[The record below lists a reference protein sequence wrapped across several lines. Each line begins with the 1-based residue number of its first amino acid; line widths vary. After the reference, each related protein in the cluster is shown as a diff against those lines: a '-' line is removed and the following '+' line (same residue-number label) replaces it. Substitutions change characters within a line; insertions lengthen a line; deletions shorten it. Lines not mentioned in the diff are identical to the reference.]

1 MPKPSKRDCALAIV
15 LRRLREQRGQS
26 QEQLGYRAGLTAG
39 ALARIELAQSA
50 PAWATVLDIAQA
62 LELSLGLD
70 LATAVEDERRR
81 QNKRWAPALQDDAQ

>member
-1 MPKPSKRDCALAIV
+1 VPKPSKRDCALAIV

-50 PAWATVLDIAQA
+50 PAWATVLDIAHA
-62 LELSLGLD
+62 LELSLVD

-81 QNKRWAPALQDDAQ
+81 QNKRWAPALQEDA

>member
-1 MPKPSKRDCALAIV
+1 VPKPSKRDCALAIV

-62 LELSLGLD
+62 LELSLVD
-70 LATAVEDERRR
+70 LATAVEEERRR
-81 QNKRWAPALQDDAQ
+81 QNKRWTPALQEDA

>member
-62 LELSLGLD
+62 LELSLVD

-81 QNKRWAPALQDDAQ
+81 QNKRWAPALQDDGQ

>member
-1 MPKPSKRDCALAIV
+1 VPKPSKRDCALAIV

-26 QEQLGYRAGLTAG
+26 HEQLGYRAGLTAG

-50 PAWATVLDIAQA
+50 PAWATVLDIAHA
-62 LELSLGLD
+62 LELSLVD

-81 QNKRWAPALQDDAQ
+81 QNKRWTPALQED

>member
-1 MPKPSKRDCALAIV
+1 VPKPSKRDCALAIV

-62 LELSLGLD
+62 LELSLVD

-81 QNKRWAPALQDDAQ
+81 QNKRWAPALQEDA

>member
-62 LELSLGLD
+62 LELSLVD
-70 LATAVEDERRR
+70 LATAVEEERRR
-81 QNKRWAPALQDDAQ
+81 QNKRWAPALQEDA

>member
-1 MPKPSKRDCALAIV
+1 VPKPSKRDCALAIV

-50 PAWATVLDIAQA
+50 PAWATVLDIAHA
-62 LELSLGLD
+62 LELSLVD

-81 QNKRWAPALQDDAQ
+81 QNKRWTPALQED

>member
-50 PAWATVLDIAQA
+50 PAWATVLDIAHA
-62 LELSLGLD
+62 LELSLVD
-70 LATAVEDERRR
+70 LATAVEEERRR
-81 QNKRWAPALQDDAQ
+81 QNKRWTPALQEDA

>member
-62 LELSLGLD
+62 LELSLVD

>member
-1 MPKPSKRDCALAIV
+1 VPKPSKRDCALASV

-62 LELSLGLD
+62 LELSLVD

-81 QNKRWAPALQDDAQ
+81 QNKRWEPALQDDA

>member
-1 MPKPSKRDCALAIV
+1 MPKPSKRDCALASV

-62 LELSLGLD
+62 LELSLVD

>member
-62 LELSLGLD
+62 LELSLVD

-81 QNKRWAPALQDDAQ
+81 QNKRWTPALQEDA

>member
-1 MPKPSKRDCALAIV
+1 VPKPSKRDCALASV

-62 LELSLGLD
+62 LELSLVD

-81 QNKRWAPALQDDAQ
+81 QNKRWTPALQDDA

>member
-1 MPKPSKRDCALAIV
+1 VPKPSKRDCALAIV
-15 LRRLREQRGQS
+15 LRRLREQRGHS

-50 PAWATVLDIAQA
+50 PAWATVLDIAHA
-62 LELSLGLD
+62 LELSLVD

-81 QNKRWAPALQDDAQ
+81 QNKRWAPALREDA

>member
-1 MPKPSKRDCALAIV
+1 VPKPSKRDCALAIV

-50 PAWATVLDIAQA
+50 PAWATVLDIAHA
-62 LELSLGLD
+62 LELSLVD

-81 QNKRWAPALQDDAQ
+81 QNKRWTPALQEDR

>member
-1 MPKPSKRDCALAIV
+1 

-62 LELSLGLD
+62 LELSLVD

-81 QNKRWAPALQDDAQ
+81 QNKRWTPALQDDA

>member
-1 MPKPSKRDCALAIV
+1 VPKPSKRDCALAIV

-50 PAWATVLDIAQA
+50 PAWATVLDIAHA
-62 LELSLGLD
+62 LELSLVD

-81 QNKRWAPALQDDAQ
+81 QNKRWTPALREDA

>member
-1 MPKPSKRDCALAIV
+1 VPKPSKRDCALAIV

-62 LELSLGLD
+62 LELSLVD

-81 QNKRWAPALQDDAQ
+81 QNKRWAPALQDDGQ

>member
-1 MPKPSKRDCALAIV
+1 

-62 LELSLGLD
+62 LELSLVD

-81 QNKRWAPALQDDAQ
+81 QNKRWEPALQDDA

>member
-1 MPKPSKRDCALAIV
+1 VPKPSKRDCALAIV

-50 PAWATVLDIAQA
+50 PAWATVLDIAHA
-62 LELSLGLD
+62 LELSLVD

-81 QNKRWAPALQDDAQ
+81 QNKRWTPALQEDA